1 MHNFD
6 VLARTLN
13 YSFNPLNILN
23 INLTLIYRK
32 RNPAFFSIEKVF
44 DVVAKEANAGGIDR
58 VEKLEMPFTSRG
70 IFSIIFNLLYLS
82 RFKKGLFHI
91 TGDVHYAI
99 IALPKDR
106 TILTIHDL
114 VFLHTY
120 SGLRRALLK
129 WIFLDLPVKKAKYIT
144 TISEKSKQE
153 ILDYTNCDPEKILV
167 IPNPVDPIFATSTSL
182 NFSQP
187 PQPLAGKLNPLPSA
201 GRFNPATILFLGTK
215 PNKNLELTIAA
226 LFGLDLHLR
235 IIGELTRK
243 QEEMLAKFKI
253 NYSDVFSISPEQLVD
268 EYRNASVILFP
279 STYEG
284 FGLPVIE
291 GFQAERT
298 VITSDISPMKE
309 VAGDA
314 ALLVDPYSVASIREA
329 VINLL
334 SNHQRQMELVE
345 AGKEKVVNYQPAFI
359 AGLYQNLW
367 RKLDQAQ

>member
-1 MHNFD
+1 
-6 VLARTLN
+6 
-13 YSFNPLNILN
+13 
-23 INLTLIYRK
+23 
-32 RNPAFFSIEKVF
+32 
-44 DVVAKEANAGGIDR
+44 VAKEANAGGIDK
-58 VEKLEMPFTSRG
+58 VEKITMPFTSRG

-99 IALPKDR
+99 LALPKDR

-120 SGLRRALLK
+120 SGLRRTLLK

-167 IPNPVDPIFATSTSL
+167 IPNPVDPIFATSTPL
-182 NFSQP
+182 NFSEP
-187 PQPLAGKLNPLPSA
+187 PSTPSTSST
-201 GRFNPATILFLGTK
+201 PSTILFLGTK
-215 PNKNLELTIAA
+215 PNKNLEITIAA
-226 LFGLDLHLR
+226 LFGLDIHLR

-253 NYSDVFSISPEQLVD
+253 NYFAVFSISPEQLVD
-268 EYRNASVILFP
+268 EYRNATIILFP

-291 GFQAERT
+291 GFQAERP

-314 ALLVDPYSVASIREA
+314 ALLVDPYSVASIREG

-334 SNHQRQMELVE
+334 SNYQRQMELVE

-359 AGLYQNLW
+359 AGLYHNLW
-367 RKLDQAQ
+367 RKIEQEQ

>member
-1 MHNFD
+1 
-6 VLARTLN
+6 
-13 YSFNPLNILN
+13 
-23 INLTLIYRK
+23 
-32 RNPAFFSIEKVF
+32 
-44 DVVAKEANAGGIDR
+44 
-58 VEKLEMPFTSRG
+58 
-70 IFSIIFNLLYLS
+70 
-82 RFKKGLFHI
+82 
-91 TGDVHYAI
+91 
-99 IALPKDR
+99 
-106 TILTIHDL
+106 
-114 VFLHTY
+114 
-120 SGLRRALLK
+120 
-129 WIFLDLPVKKAKYIT
+129 
-144 TISEKSKQE
+144 
-153 ILDYTNCDPEKILV
+153 
-167 IPNPVDPIFATSTSL
+167 
-182 NFSQP
+182 
-187 PQPLAGKLNPLPSA
+187 
-201 GRFNPATILFLGTK
+201 
-215 PNKNLELTIAA
+215 
-226 LFGLDLHLR
+226 
-235 IIGELTRK
+235 
-243 QEEMLAKFKI
+243 MLAKFKI

>member
-1 MHNFD
+1 
-6 VLARTLN
+6 
-13 YSFNPLNILN
+13 
-23 INLTLIYRK
+23 
-32 RNPAFFSIEKVF
+32 
-44 DVVAKEANAGGIDR
+44 VAKEANAGGIDT

-99 IALPKDR
+99 LALPKDR

-187 PQPLAGKLNPLPSA
+187 LQPLAGKLNPLPSA
-201 GRFNPATILFLGTK
+201 GRFNPSTPSTSSTPSTILFLGTK

-243 QEEMLAKFKI
+243 QKEMLAKFKI
-253 NYSDVFSISPEQLVD
+253 NYSVEFSISPEQLVT
-268 EYRNASVILFP
+268 EYRNATVILFP

-291 GFQAERT
+291 GFQAERP
-298 VITSDISPMKE
+298 VITSNISPMKE

-314 ALLVDPYSVASIREA
+314 AIHVDPYSVASIREG

-345 AGKEKVVNYQPAFI
+345 AGKEKVEKFQPSFI
-359 AGLYQNLW
+359 AGLYQELW
-367 RKLDQAQ
+367 RKL

>member
-1 MHNFD
+1 M
-6 VLARTLN
+6 
-13 YSFNPLNILN
+13 
-23 INLTLIYRK
+23 
-32 RNPAFFSIEKVF
+32 
-44 DVVAKEANAGGIDR
+44 AKEASASETDGFEK
-58 VEKLEMPFTSRG
+58 VELPFTSRG

-99 IALPKDR
+99 LALPTDR

-153 ILDYTNCDPEKILV
+153 ILDYTNCDPQKILV
-167 IPNPVDPIFATSTSL
+167 IPNPVDPIFTSSIP
-182 NFSQP
+182 SP
-187 PQPLAGKLNPLPSA
+187 PLPSA
-201 GRFNPATILFLGTK
+201 GRFNPSTVLSSLNLSQHLSTSPAFGRQAQPPSTPSTILFLGTK
-215 PNKNLELTIAA
+215 PNKNLELTIPA

-243 QEEMLAKFKI
+243 QKEMLAKFKI
-253 NYSDVFSISPEQLVD
+253 NYTSVFSISPEQLVD
-268 EYRNASVILFP
+268 EYRNARVILFP

-291 GFQAERT
+291 GFQAERP
-298 VITSDISPMKE
+298 VITSNISPMKE

-314 ALLVDPYSVASIREA
+314 ALLVDPYSVASIREG
-329 VINLL
+329 VIDLL
-334 SNHQRQMELVE
+334 SSHQRQMELVE
-345 AGKEKVVNYQPAFI
+345 AGKEKVVKYQPGFI
-359 AGLYQNLW
+359 AGLYRELW
-367 RKLDQAQ
+367 RKVVS

>member
-1 MHNFD
+1 VAKGASVSGTD
-6 VLARTLN
+6 
-13 YSFNPLNILN
+13 
-23 INLTLIYRK
+23 
-32 RNPAFFSIEKVF
+32 AFEKV
-44 DVVAKEANAGGIDR
+44 E
-58 VEKLEMPFTSRG
+58 LPFTSRG
-70 IFSIIFNLLYLS
+70 IFSIIFNLLFLS

-99 IALPKDR
+99 LALPKDR
-106 TILTIHDL
+106 TVLTIHDL

-120 SGLRRALLK
+120 SGLRRTLLK

-167 IPNPVDPIFATSTSL
+167 IPNPVDPIFATSTPL

-187 PQPLAGKLNPLPSA
+187 PSTPST
-201 GRFNPATILFLGTK
+201 PSTSSTPSTILFLGTK

-253 NYSDVFSISPEQLVD
+253 NYFAVFSISPEQLVD
-268 EYRNASVILFP
+268 EYRNATIILFP

-291 GFQAERT
+291 GFQSERP
-298 VITSDISPMKE
+298 VITSNILPMKD

-314 ALLVDPYSVASIREA
+314 ALLVDPYSVASIREG
-329 VINLL
+329 VINLI
-334 SNHQRQMELVE
+334 SSHQRQMELVE

-367 RKLDQAQ
+367 RKIEQAQ